1 MEERQDSME
10 HKLAAERG
18 EVKSAGVFD
27 GAKAVTGAAT
37 ISEAAAATATVFVS
51 MLDSF
56 CLSKLQIVC
65 SRTGQILHRTIK
77 KICFGSV
84 AVFYLQH

>member
-1 MEERQDSME
+1 VEERQDSME
-10 HKLAAERG
+10 HKLEEERV

-51 MLDSF
+51 MVDSF
-56 CLSKLQIVC
+56 CFSKLQIVC
-65 SRTGQILHRTIK
+65 STTSQK
-77 KICFGSV
+77 
-84 AVFYLQH
+84 